1 MSPSISS
8 SAASA
13 PSTMPW
19 SSASTTRMVL
29 RPTSLAGGF
38 NLFRLLVRWDGF
50 VLSGL
55 FCGHFLEWK
64 HNGQRGSGFVA
75 SVKSAAQHLDA
86 LAHASQTIALHADE
100 TLAIVDNFQ
109 PT

>member
-8 SAASA
+8 SAARA

-19 SSASTTRMVL
+19 SSASTTRIVL

-38 NLFRLLVRWDGF
+38 NLFRLLVHGDGF
-50 VLSGL
+50 VRSAIV
-55 FCGHFLEWK
+55 CGPFLEWK

-75 SVKSAAQHLDA
+75 AVKSAAQHLDA

-100 TLAIVDNFQ
+100 TLAIVGNF
-109 PT
+109 